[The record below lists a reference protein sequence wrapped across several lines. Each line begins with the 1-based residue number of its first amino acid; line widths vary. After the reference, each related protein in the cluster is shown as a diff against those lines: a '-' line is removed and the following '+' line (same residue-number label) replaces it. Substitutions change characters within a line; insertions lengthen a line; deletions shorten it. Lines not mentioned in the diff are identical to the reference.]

1 MSDKNK
7 TNDRSV
13 IYHTCII
20 FAHLV
25 YEWIL
30 YSISGSSRSIPH
42 TTPHAHMRKGFSK
55 SIWSSLL
62 KCTVYCR
69 LQRWSLSKALSQ
81 TQMVAEPYIHTYIH
95 TYIHDLVYLS
105 IYIHTCC
112 IYIHLHTHKNLLSVY
127 IHTYIYI
134 HTLYINASSS
144 QVFNTYSYQYSPV
157 SLTSGNQTDIEA
169 DSLSRQQLRHGKTI
183 RHRKRFYAWAYIQ
196 RHTASSYVERNAVRF
211 THTFFAYI
219 HNISVHTV
227 FASLMLLAEN
237 NDLGNVY

>member
-1 MSDKNK
+1 MLWSMFNMQCRSGFDQSPCGTNRHALHIAQGFFLMPSHTVSYIHIYTRSIIHSIIHSIVFCRAIYSHTYIHTHLSRELDASQHVRSPELFHSLIMSDKNK

-13 IYHTCII
+13 VYHTCII

-81 TQMVAEPYIHTYIH
+81 TQMVAEPYVH

-105 IYIHTCC
+105 IQISIYILTCC
-112 IYIHLHTHKNLLSVY
+112 IYIHL
-127 IHTYIYI
+127 
-134 HTLYINASSS
+134 
-144 QVFNTYSYQYSPV
+144 
-157 SLTSGNQTDIEA
+157 
-169 DSLSRQQLRHGKTI
+169 
-183 RHRKRFYAWAYIQ
+183 
-196 RHTASSYVERNAVRF
+196 
-211 THTFFAYI
+211 
-219 HNISVHTV
+219 
-227 FASLMLLAEN
+227 
-237 NDLGNVY
+237 